1 MSNWKVKDRVE
12 TKDVASDIH
21 PVALQV
27 VFQRGLNTSEKIKN
41 FLSPDYERDIYD
53 PFLFSEM
60 PRVIE
65 RIGKAKNENEPV
77 VIFGDYD
84 ADGVTA
90 TVILKEALDEIGVN
104 SAIYIPDK
112 KLEGYGLSAKAIE
125 KFEKNGTKLIITVDC
140 GITNIKEVEIAKNKG
155 IDVIIADHHHLP
167 KNSPGCFATINPHA
181 KDSGY
186 PFRNLAGV
194 GVAFKLV
201 QALYQKFIP
210 EKSEMAKWLLDLVA
224 LGTVADC
231 VPLLGENRALVKY
244 GLVVLSK
251 TRRIGLQELFKV
263 GRIQIDENNIPNTQ
277 KISFQIAP
285 RINAAGRMN
294 HANAAYNLLVEKN
307 QVAARTLALE
317 LEASNQN
324 RQKETERI
332 VEEVRILAG
341 NMYRDKKLIF
351 AVSEH
356 FPLGIAGL
364 VAGKIAD
371 EFKKPTAVFQ
381 KEKNESRGSFRSI
394 SQINI
399 IETLQECGDLIVKCG
414 GHSQAAGATVVND
427 KLQKFY
433 EKLDKLIDKKLE
445 GKDCIPKIEI
455 DVKIE
460 ATDINFELAETFEKF
475 APFGEGN
482 PLPVFL
488 MENLIVNE
496 IKTVGNG
503 DKHIKLFLRSNDGSP
518 KIFEAIG
525 FNLNE
530 RFAYL
535 KKGDKI
541 DVVFNLEIDTWNG
554 NKKIQLKLVDLKK
567 I

>member
-1 MSNWKVKDRVE
+1 MSNWKVRDKVE
-12 TKDVASDIH
+12 TKDVALDIH
-21 PVALQV
+21 PVALQII
-27 VFQRGLNTSEKIKN
+27 FQRGLDTSEKIKD
-41 FLSPDYERDIYD
+41 FLSPDYERDIHD

-60 PRVIE
+60 PRVVE
-65 RIGKAKNENEPV
+65 RIGKAKNENELV
-77 VIFGDYD
+77 VVFGDYD
-84 ADGVTA
+84 ADGVTS
-90 TVILKEALDEIGVN
+90 TTILKETLDEIGVR
-104 SAIYIPDK
+104 STIYIPDK
-112 KLEGYGLSAKAIE
+112 KLEGYGLNAEAIE
-125 KFEKNGTKLIITVDC
+125 KFEKGGIKLIITVDC
-140 GITNIKEVEIAKNKG
+140 GITNLKEVAIAKNKG

-167 KNSPGCFATINPHA
+167 ENLPGCFAVINPHA

-186 PFRNLAGV
+186 PFRDLAGV

-210 EKSEMAKWLLDLVA
+210 EKLEMTKWLLDLVA

-251 TRRIGLQELFKV
+251 TRRVGLQELFKV
-263 GRIQIDENNIPNTQ
+263 GRIQIDENNIPDTR

-307 QVAARTLALE
+307 QVAARILALE

-341 NMYRDKKLIF
+341 NMYKDKKLIF

-356 FPLGIAGL
+356 FPVGIAGL

-371 EFKKPTAVFQ
+371 EFRKPTAVFQ

-394 SQINI
+394 PQLNI
-399 IETLQECGDLIVKCG
+399 IETLEECGDLIIKCG
-414 GHSQAAGATVVND
+414 GHSQAAGATVAND
-427 KLQKFY
+427 NMQKFY

-445 GKDCIPKIEI
+445 GKDCIPEIEI
-455 DVKIE
+455 DARVKAI
-460 ATDINFELAETFEKF
+460 DIDFELAETFEKF

-488 MENLIVNE
+488 MENLIIHE
-496 IKTVGNG
+496 TKTVGNG
-503 DKHIKLFLRSNDGSP
+503 DKHIKLFLRSGDGSP

-530 RFAYL
+530 KFAHL